1 MNSKKKVE
9 AVLLGG
15 ALIVTLG
22 GALLSSGAYAAGEV
36 CSLSTTG
43 IGETVTGDV
52 TSFVKVSFAA
62 KCSPNTVVRFVQTS
76 QAFAAQGGSKKGNF
90 RYGSSSE
97 GGGGAKQCAT
107 TTEADP
113 TANVIVPNASATDGC
128 AS

>member
-1 MNSKKKVE
+1 MDSKKKVE

-22 GALLSSGAYAAGEV
+22 GAVLPMDASAATA

-43 IGETVTGDV
+43 SGTTITGDV
-52 TSFVKVSFAA
+52 ASFVKVGFSP
-62 KCSPNTVVRFVQTS
+62 KCSPNTVVRYLQDA
-76 QAFAAQGGSKKGNF
+76 QAFAAQAGSKKGNF
-90 RYGSSSE
+90 RYGATSE

-113 TANVIVPNASATDGC
+113 SASVADPAAATVGC
-128 AS
+128 

>member
-22 GALLSSGAYAAGEV
+22 GALLPTDASAADI
-36 CSLSTTG
+36 CSLSTSG
-43 IGETVTGDV
+43 IGETITGSV
-52 TSFVKVSFAA
+52 ESFVKVTFTA
-62 KCSPNTVVRFVQTS
+62 KCSPNTVVKFSQTT

-113 TANVIVPNASATDGC
+113 SASVKDPAASATDGC
-128 AS
+128 A